1 MRRLLQVGILLL
13 AGCQS
18 VNGPV
23 RRSIN
28 PPPPLDDPSLSVGEQ
43 LRRGRDQLAF
53 PDGSTAVAP
62 RTGAEIPNASGR

>member
-13 AGCQS
+13 TGCQS

-23 RRSIN
+23 KRSLN
-28 PPPPLDDPSLSVGEQ
+28 PPPPLNEPCLSVGEQ

-53 PDGSTAVAP
+53 PDGSSAVLP

>member
-1 MRRLLQVGILLL
+1 MRRRLTVGILLL

-23 RRSIN
+23 KRSLN
-28 PPPPLDDPSLSVGEQ
+28 PPPAIDDPCLSVGEQ

-53 PDGSTAVAP
+53 PDGSAAVLP
-62 RTGAEIPNASGR
+62 RTGAEIPNATGR